1 MIDISII
8 ITTYN
13 CADTI
18 TFAIDSL
25 INKKYEDRMEIIVVD
40 DCSTDETTEIVNNYV
55 ENYSF
60 INLYILE
67 KNNGS
72 PSVPRNIG
80 IENSNGK
87 YITFLDDDDRANI
100 DNLFNFIDYALQKN
114 VDLLK
119 GYLMIENGVKTLEGN
134 KLSKYQL
141 NNMTIKEAI
150 IAFTSTTVDII
161 IKREIILNNNIRF
174 NPDFKIS
181 EDTIFF
187 SEIFKLDIN
196 IEYIDKYWVY
206 YNKRFNNNNL
216 SSTQKYRDKELKN
229 QIQAWEIVN
238 NNLKEVG
245 INYFEL
251 RLTTNIRNSLVAI
264 QKYSLGKL
272 SEESFKLYSNFVNKY
287 KIYFH
292 KELALNDRYKKLY
305 QSVLEHNYDKFNSL
319 SKKRLLIAGYDLKF
333 ILPLVQYLEEDYQVK
348 IDEWT
353 GHNIHDEKK
362 SKSLLN
368 WADIIICEWLLGNAK
383 WYSDNKKKEQGLI
396 IRAHRF
402 ELNREFGF
410 EVNFS
415 NVDFLIAVGF
425 HYMQLFKERFKIS
438 TEKMMLVSNFVE
450 NDIFENDKQIGYK
463 TNIAISGILPK
474 RKGYMRALQ
483 LLKLLIEEDK
493 NFCLYVIGSK
503 PTEVD
508 WIVNQVDE
516 SNYYKECDEFI
527 INNNLSSHVSY
538 TGWVER
544 SEMYNKIGYALS
556 LSDNDEPESF
566 HLTVAEA
573 ISSGAISL
581 ALNWQGIEYI
591 YPDNIIFKDINS
603 IKDFILMSYKDQGV
617 FNRFQKELKEY
628 VESQFSVSKILPQLR
643 NLIEISYD
651 K

>member
-8 ITTYN
+8 IPTYN
-13 CADTI
+13 SADTI
-18 TFAIDSL
+18 IFTINSL
-25 INKKYEDRMEIIVVD
+25 ISKTLSNRLEVILID
-40 DCSTDETTEIVNNYV
+40 DCSTDRTIDILKNYA
-55 ENYSF
+55 
-60 INLYILE
+60 E
-67 KNNGS
+67 KYNFVKLFTMESNNGT
-72 PSVPRNIG
+72 PSASRNLG
-80 IENSNGK
+80 IENAKGK
-87 YITFLDDDDRANI
+87 YITFLDDDDTINLKNLFKCFDYAIKNNI
-100 DNLFNFIDYALQKN
+100 DMLKPYLIVTKYGTESPANKIETYILKNLD
-114 VDLLK
+114 
-119 GYLMIENGVKTLEGN
+119 
-134 KLSKYQL
+134 
-141 NNMTIKEAI
+141 IKKAI
-150 IAFTSTTVDII
+150 IKYTSTRIDILV
-161 IKREIILNNNIRF
+161 KRDVLINNNIRF
-174 NPDFKIS
+174 NTKFKLS
-181 EDTIFF
+181 EDTIFY
-187 SEIFKLDIN
+187 SELFKLNIK
-196 IEYIDKYWVY
+196 IEYIDNYWYY
-206 YNKRFNNNNL
+206 YNTNYTPSSL
-216 SSTQKYRDKELKN
+216 SSTKVYGNKEILDHIN
-229 QIQAWEIVN
+229 AWEIVN
-238 NNLKEVG
+238 TNLKHVD
-245 INYFEL
+245 IDYFKL
-251 RLTTNIRNSLVAI
+251 RLSTNIRNSLVSI
-264 QKYSLGKL
+264 QKYSMGKI
-272 SEESFKLYSNFVNKY
+272 SENTFKVLCNFINKY
-287 KIYFH
+287 KKYLT
-292 KELALNDRYKKLY
+292 ELNLNKRFALLHE
-305 QSVLEHNYDKFNSL
+305 SILHCNYENFKQQ

-333 ILPLVQYLEEDYQVK
+333 IEPLFKYLEETYQIKVDK
-348 IDEWT
+348 WQ
-353 GHNIHDEKK
+353 GHNYHDKNK
-362 SKSLLN
+362 SKELLD
-368 WADIIICEWLLGNAK
+368 WADIIICEWLLGNAV
-383 WYSDNKKKEQGLI
+383 WYSKNKRNEQGLI

-402 ELNREFGF
+402 ELSREFGF

-493 NFCLYVIGSK
+493 NFCLYVIGNK

-516 SNYYKECDEFI
+516 INYYKECDEFI

-544 SEMYNKIGYALS
+544 SEMYNKIGYVLS

-603 IKDFILMSYKDQGV
+603 IKDFILMSYKDQDV

-643 NLIEISYD
+643 NLIEISYN